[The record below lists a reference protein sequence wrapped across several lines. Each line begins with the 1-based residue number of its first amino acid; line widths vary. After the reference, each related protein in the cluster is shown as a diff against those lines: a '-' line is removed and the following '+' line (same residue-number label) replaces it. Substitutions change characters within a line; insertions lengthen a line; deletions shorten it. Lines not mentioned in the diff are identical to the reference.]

1 MGADSNMLQTTLRN
15 DFKKRETY
23 AVNSLDC
30 FKLKDQVVV
39 VTGAGRG
46 IGRVIAKDAFTS
58 GAKLAVGSRTTSE
71 LKTLKDEIEGAG
83 GECLMGSLD
92 VTQVNSIR
100 QFLDGVIEH
109 YGRIDV
115 LINNAGY
122 NKLAKIVDY
131 DEALYDLIVDANLKN
146 VFFCSQIAAKHMMK
160 QGNGGAIVN
169 ISSQAGVVG
178 APERGPYSGAKG
190 GVNNMTRTMAAEW
203 AEHGI
208 RVNVVAPTVTRSP
221 MAEQAMSDSQAF
233 SDAVK
238 TKNLLRG
245 DLAEPEE
252 ISAPVIFLAS
262 PAASMI
268 TGHTLVVDGGWTI
281 V

>member
-1 MGADSNMLQTTLRN
+1 MPT
-15 DFKKRETY
+15 
-23 AVNSLDC
+23 LDC
-30 FKLKDQVVV
+30 FTLQDKIVI

-46 IGRVIAKDAFTS
+46 IGKVIAKDAVKS
-58 GAKLAVGSRTTSE
+58 GAKVALGSRSTEE
-71 LKTLKDEIEGAG
+71 LKTLSDEIELHG
-83 GECLMGSLD
+83 GESFFHELD
-92 VTQVNSIR
+92 VTNVSSIEAFMEAVVNR
-100 QFLDGVIEH
+100 F
-109 YGRIDV
+109 GRIDV
-115 LINNAGY
+115 LINNAGF
-122 NKLAKIVDY
+122 NKLAKIIDY
-131 DEALYDLIVDANLKN
+131 DEELFDTIIDSNLKN
-146 VFFCSQIAAKHMMK
+146 VFFCSQYAAKRMIN
-160 QGNGGAIVN
+160 QGDGGVIIN

-190 GVNNMTRTMAAEW
+190 GVNNMTKTMAAEW
-203 AEHGI
+203 SDFGI

-221 MAEQAMSDSQAF
+221 LAEQAMKDSKAF

-238 TKNLLRG
+238 EKNLIRH

-281 V
+281 I

>member
-1 MGADSNMLQTTLRN
+1 MGT
-15 DFKKRETY
+15 
-23 AVNSLDC
+23 LDC
-30 FKLKDQVVV
+30 FTLQDKVVV

-46 IGRVIAKDAFTS
+46 IGRVIAVDAFKC
-58 GAKLAVGSRTTSE
+58 GARLAVGSRTTGE
-71 LKTLKDEIEGAG
+71 LETLKDEIEGAG
-83 GECLMGSLD
+83 GECMMGSLD

-131 DEALYDLIVDANLKN
+131 DEELYDLIVDANLKN
-146 VFFCSQIAAKHMMK
+146 VFFCSQMAAKQMIA
-160 QGNGGAIVN
+160 QGDGGAIVN

-262 PAASMI
+262 QAASMI

>member
-1 MGADSNMLQTTLRN
+1 MS
-15 DFKKRETY
+15 
-23 AVNSLDC
+23 SLDC
-30 FKLKDQVVV
+30 FTLKDQVVV

-46 IGRVIAKDAFTS
+46 IGRVIAKDAFKS
-58 GAKLAVGSRTTSE
+58 GAKLAVGSRTTAE
-71 LKTLKDEIEGAG
+71 LKTLKNEIEGAG
-83 GECLMGSLD
+83 GECMMGSLD
-92 VTQVNSIR
+92 VTQVSSIR

-122 NKLAKIVDY
+122 NKLAKLIDY

-146 VFFCSQIAAKHMMK
+146 VFFCSQMAAKQMIA

-190 GVNNMTRTMAAEW
+190 GVNNMSRTMAAEW

>member
-1 MGADSNMLQTTLRN
+1 VGT
-15 DFKKRETY
+15 
-23 AVNSLDC
+23 LDC
-30 FKLKDQVVV
+30 FTLQDKVVV

-46 IGRVIAKDAFTS
+46 IGRVIAVDAFKC
-58 GAKLAVGSRTTSE
+58 GARLAVGSRTTGE
-71 LKTLKDEIEGAG
+71 LETLKDEIEGAG
-83 GECLMGSLD
+83 GECMMGSLD

-131 DEALYDLIVDANLKN
+131 DEELYDLIVDANLKN
-146 VFFCSQIAAKHMMK
+146 VFFCSQMAAKQMIA
-160 QGNGGAIVN
+160 QGDGGAIVN

-262 PAASMI
+262 QAASMI

>member
-1 MGADSNMLQTTLRN
+1 MP
-15 DFKKRETY
+15 
-23 AVNSLDC
+23 SLDC
-30 FKLKDQVVV
+30 FTLEGKVVV

-46 IGRVIAKDAFTS
+46 IGRVIAKDAHAS
-58 GAKLAVGSRTTSE
+58 GAKLAIGSRTTDE
-71 LKTLKDEIEGAG
+71 LETLQEEIAGLG
-83 GECLMGSLD
+83 GECMHAPLD
-92 VTQVNSIR
+92 VTSVESIR
-100 QFLDGVIEH
+100 QFFDAVIGH

-122 NKLAKIVDY
+122 NKLGKIIDY

-146 VFFCSQIAAKHMMK
+146 VFFCSQMAAKQMIA
-160 QGNGGAIVN
+160 QGGGGAIVN

-190 GVNNMTRTMAAEW
+190 GVNNMTKTMAAEW
-203 AEHGI
+203 AEYGI

-233 SDAVK
+233 SDAVR

-262 PAASMI
+262 AAAAMI

>member
-1 MGADSNMLQTTLRN
+1 MATLDSFT
-15 DFKKRETY
+15 
-23 AVNSLDC
+23 
-30 FKLKDQVVV
+30 LKDKIVI

-46 IGRVIAKDAFTS
+46 IGRVIAKDAVKS
-58 GAKLAVGSRTTSE
+58 GAKVALGSRTTEE
-71 LKTLKDEIEGAG
+71 LKTLSDEIQSDG
-83 GECLMGSLD
+83 GTSFYHELD
-92 VTQVNSIR
+92 VTNVSSIEKFVDAVLER
-100 QFLDGVIEH
+100 FD
-109 YGRIDV
+109 RIDV
-115 LINNAGY
+115 LINNAGF
-122 NKLAKIVDY
+122 NKLAKIIDY
-131 DEALYDLIVDANLKN
+131 DEQMFDLIIDANLKN
-146 VFFCSQIAAKHMMK
+146 VFFCSQYVAKNMISR
-160 QGNGGAIVN
+160 GEGGVIIN

-203 AEHGI
+203 SEYGI

-221 MAEQAMSDSQAF
+221 LAERAMRDSKAF

-238 TKNLLRG
+238 EKNLLRH

-281 V
+281 I